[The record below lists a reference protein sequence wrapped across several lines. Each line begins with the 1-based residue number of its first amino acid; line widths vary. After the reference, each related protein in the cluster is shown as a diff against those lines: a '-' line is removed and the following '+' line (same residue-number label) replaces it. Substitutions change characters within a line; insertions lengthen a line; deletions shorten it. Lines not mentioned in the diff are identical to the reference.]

1 MCKKKQV
8 NSFDK
13 NYTKLQGIISWFEK
27 EGVEAGLEESMAK
40 IEAGVALAQ
49 ELKAYLLSAENHI
62 KELKKNFNN

>member
-1 MCKKKQV
+1 MSKKEQV
-8 NSFDK
+8 NNFDK
-13 NYTKLQGIISWFEK
+13 NYTKLQDIISWFEK
-27 EGVEAGLEESMAK
+27 EGAEAGLEESMAK